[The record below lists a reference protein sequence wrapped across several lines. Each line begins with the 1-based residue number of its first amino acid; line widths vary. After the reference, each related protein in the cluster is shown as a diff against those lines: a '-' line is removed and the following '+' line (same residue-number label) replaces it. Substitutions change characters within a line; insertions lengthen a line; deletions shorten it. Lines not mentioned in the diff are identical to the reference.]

1 MTGDG
6 APRKPATRRAPSRRS
21 RAREIA
27 LRYLYRIDLLREDP
41 GQEDRDAFLRGES
54 ADLEVAE
61 YARLLIEGC
70 IAERD
75 RLDRAIAS
83 VVENWAFDR
92 ISVTDRNVLRI
103 GSHELLSRPDVP
115 PKVAIDE
122 AVELGKRYGS
132 KDSGAFINGIL
143 DRIWRL
149 FREGE
154 KPATD
159 A

>member
-1 MTGDG
+1 MDG
-6 APRKPATRRAPSRRS
+6 AEPRRGPGRRAPSRRS
-21 RAREIA
+21 RAREVA
-27 LRYLYRIDLLREDP
+27 LRYLYRIDLLREAP
-41 GQEDRDAFLRGES
+41 GEGDLDAFLRAEA
-54 ADLEVAE
+54 ADPEVAA
-61 YARLLIEGC
+61 YARALVDGSL
-70 IAERD
+70 AERD

-92 ISVTDRNVLRI
+92 ISVIDRNVLRI

-132 KDSGAFINGIL
+132 RDSGGFVNGIL

-154 KPATD
+154 KPAPEK
-159 A
+159 